1 MIQKDGFKIIIK
13 TTAAAIP
20 YGLNEKIQGKR
31 NICIFD
37 LGGGTFDVTI
47 LEINNNKFTVKATGS
62 YPIIK
67 KLKKD

>member
-1 MIQKDGFKIIIK
+1 M
-13 TTAAAIP
+13 
-20 YGLNEKIQGKR
+20 YS
-31 NICIFD
+31 FD
-37 LGGGTFDVTI
+37 INF